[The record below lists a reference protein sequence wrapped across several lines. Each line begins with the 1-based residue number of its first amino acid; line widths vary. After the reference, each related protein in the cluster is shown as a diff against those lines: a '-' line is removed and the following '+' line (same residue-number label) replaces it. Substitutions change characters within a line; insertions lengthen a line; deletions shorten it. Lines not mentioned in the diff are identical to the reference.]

1 MRIISFCSAIAFA
14 ALQTRRL
21 AQAVVVSLEDYDL
34 LPKLEAE
41 PLWLSQ
47 ADSSSTLATEF
58 SEATALA
65 HTELEALA
73 DKKEKKEKKPK
84 KVKAKKDK
92 KVKKVKKVKPAKI
105 KKDKKKSKKA
115 KKTSKKAKKSAR
127 LTGTTANKCGCK

>member
-21 AQAVVVSLEDYDL
+21 AQAVAVSLEDYDL

-73 DKKEKKEKKPK
+73 DKKAAKKDKKPK
-84 KVKAKKDK
+84 KVKAKKPK
-92 KVKKVKKVKPAKI
+92 KEKKPKKVKPAKI
-105 KKDKKKSKKA
+105 KKDKKKDKKA
-115 KKTSKKAKKSAR
+115 KKNAKKAKK
-127 LTGTTANKCGCK
+127 